1 MWRRIGL
8 VPTLQADLK
17 RLPHCRPIFILITRC
32 IVEPW
37 RKPPTTPSTRPV
49 YRSRRWPWT
58 SSGVSGRHPAGWLV
72 FLIKQHETTTVQWAV
87 LLLSLSPSLQY
98 SGILFLM
105 GRCLKLQIPVTATVK
120 HVFVTQ
126 TLSVSSCPSR
136 DGCVQFQPVHH
147 AQLHVLHFPAALPG
161 AVRLHLHKKFLPQED
176 HHHLDKR
183 RSTSKNSHL
192 LIYMCVCVR
201 FFFSLLV

>member
-1 MWRRIGL
+1 MEKAPNNTI
-8 VPTLQADLK
+8 
-17 RLPHCRPIFILITRC
+17 
-32 IVEPW
+32 
-37 RKPPTTPSTRPV
+37 
-49 YRSRRWPWT
+49 
-58 SSGVSGRHPAGWLV
+58 HPACLQEPPLAMDVIRRKWPTSRWLIGFPYQAARDNNSSV
-72 FLIKQHETTTVQWAV
+72 SRVAPQ
-87 LLLSLSPSLQY
+87 SLPMSLQY
-98 SGILFLM
+98 SGILFLL

-126 TLSVSSCPSR
+126 TLFVSSYPSR

-161 AVRLHLHKKFLPQED
+161 AVRLHLHKKLLPQED

-192 LIYMCVCVR
+192 LIYMCVCMC
-201 FFFSLLV
+201 FFFPVC